1 MSPTDHNQYVYYS
14 ALVFDSQ
21 TNTCWMIKNTNKY
34 KTERKHNLNLMDS
47 SVARLATEA
56 SFKSFVHL
64 PQVVFS
70 ALSFKL
76 LPPSPP
82 HSPSVLHVIQF
93 LYSFPLLFS
102 KISAI
107 LLFCRFPLSLYV
119 CVRALCRD
127 VLYLWN
133 LFCFGRRKDVGGGGI
148 GLAETNHTRKWHIDS
163 MNYLFFPPHSN
174 FDWV

>member
-70 ALSFKL
+70 ALSFC
-76 LPPSPP
+76 PPP
-82 HSPSVLHVIQF
+82 HSSSVLRVIQS

-127 VLYLWN
+127 MLYLWN
-133 LFCFGRRKDVGGGGI
+133 LFCFGRRKDVWGGELDLQKQIIQENGTLI
-148 GLAETNHTRKWHIDS
+148 L
-163 MNYLFFPPHSN
+163 
-174 FDWV
+174 